1 MEHSKKLYIQPE
13 IVIYELEDV
22 CVNVRLDTS
31 NGVSPEESDAKQ
43 GSWLIDD
50 EIPEAA
56 TTTNEAGYDKS
67 MPAQLFK

>member
-1 MEHSKKLYIQPE
+1 MKKEYIAPMFE
-13 IVIYELEDV
+13 SVVIYKDGICEW
-22 CVNVRLDTS
+22 LDNS
-31 NGVSPEESDAKQ
+31 NGANASESDAKQ